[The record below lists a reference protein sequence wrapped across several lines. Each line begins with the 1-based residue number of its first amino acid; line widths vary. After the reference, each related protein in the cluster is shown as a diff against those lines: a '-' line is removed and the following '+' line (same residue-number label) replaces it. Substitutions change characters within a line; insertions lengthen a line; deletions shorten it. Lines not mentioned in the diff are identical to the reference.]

1 MVPSVVRFSR
11 FVLLFSL
18 IGLAG
23 CSAMMSSATGRF
35 ADSLSNGI
43 LNQNDPQIVAD
54 GAPAYLLL
62 IDGLIDE
69 NPDDASLLTAGAKL
83 YGAYASVFVKDP
95 KRSLLMTE
103 KALQYST
110 RAMCQKLKTVCA
122 QRGKPFDVYAKSLAT
137 IDREHL
143 PLVYTFSVSWAGW
156 IQARADDWSA
166 IGSLP
171 KVKASLERVVA
182 LDPEFD
188 RGGAQLYLG
197 VMSTLLPP
205 ALGGK
210 PEQARRYFE
219 TALKISEGRNLMAKV
234 LFAERYARLVFDRV
248 LHDRLLTEVISAEA
262 RAPGYT
268 LSNTLAKERA
278 RILLAG
284 SEEYF

>member
-1 MVPSVVRFSR
+1 
-11 FVLLFSL
+11 
-18 IGLAG
+18 
-23 CSAMMSSATGRF
+23 MMSSATGRF

-62 IDGLIDE
+62 IDGLIGD
-69 NPDDASLLTAGAKL
+69 NPDDATLLAAGAKL

-95 KRSLLMTE
+95 ERSMLMTE

-110 RAMCQKLKTVCA
+110 RAMCQKLKSVCA
-122 QRGKPFDVYAKSLAT
+122 QRDKPYEEYVKSLAN
-137 IDREHL
+137 IDRDDL
-143 PLVYTFSVSWAGW
+143 PLVYTFAVSWAGW

-171 KVKASLERVVA
+171 KVKASLERVVT
-182 LDPEFD
+182 LDPEYD

-197 VMSTLLPP
+197 VMATLLPP

-210 PEQARRYFE
+210 PKLARSHFE
-219 TALKISEGRNLMAKV
+219 SALTMSQGKNLMAKV
-234 LFAERYARLVFDRV
+234 LFAERYARLVFDQA
-248 LHDRLLTEVISAEA
+248 LHDRLLAEVISADTE
-262 RAPGYT
+262 APGYT

-278 RILLAG
+278 KILLAG
-284 SEEYF
+284 SKEYF

>member
-1 MVPSVVRFSR
+1 
-11 FVLLFSL
+11 
-18 IGLAG
+18 
-23 CSAMMSSATGRF
+23 MMSSATGRF
-35 ADSLSNGI
+35 ADSLGNGI

-62 IDGLIDE
+62 IDGLIE
-69 NPDDASLLTAGAKL
+69 ESPDDATLLAAGAKL

-95 KRSLLMTE
+95 KRNMLMTE
-103 KALQYST
+103 KALQYSA

-122 QRGKPFDVYAKSLAT
+122 QRDKPYEVYVKSLAT
-137 IDREHL
+137 IDRDDL
-143 PLVYTFSVSWAGW
+143 ALVYTFSVSWAGW

-171 KVKASLERVVA
+171 KVKAGLERVVA

-197 VMSTLLPP
+197 VMASLLPP

-210 PEQARRYFE
+210 PERARRYFE
-219 TALKISEGRNLMAKV
+219 SALEISQGKNLMAKV
-234 LFAERYARLVFDRV
+234 LFAERYARLVFDQP
-248 LHDRLLTEVISAEA
+248 LHDRLLSEVLSAETK
-262 RAPGYT
+262 APGYT

-278 RILLAG
+278 QILLAG
-284 SEEYF
+284 SKEYF